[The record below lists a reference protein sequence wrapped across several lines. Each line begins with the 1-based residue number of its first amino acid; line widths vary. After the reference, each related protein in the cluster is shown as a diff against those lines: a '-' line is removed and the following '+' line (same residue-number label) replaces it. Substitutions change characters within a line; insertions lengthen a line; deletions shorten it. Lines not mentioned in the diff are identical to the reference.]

1 MINSV
6 NSSCEAGQSALPKY
20 VSKISGKK
28 PLTVVSYHSTN
39 FYLSTMSEAK
49 KDRKQVHIGHN
60 IQRTR
65 EIVGIKQFALA
76 ESCGWSQQQMSK
88 LENSETIDES
98 TLDTIAEKLGV
109 TAEFIKNFSEEKTVY
124 YIQNNNTFRDNSSTQ
139 HFKPVL
145 NNGSV
150 DQLMSLLEKYLEE
163 DKKKSFQI
171 ESLTK
176 TVMDLAEE
184 VKRMKTG
191 K

>member
-1 MINSV
+1 
-6 NSSCEAGQSALPKY
+6 
-20 VSKISGKK
+20 
-28 PLTVVSYHSTN
+28 
-39 FYLSTMSEAK
+39 MSEVN

-88 LENSETIDES
+88 LENAEEVDDQ
-98 TLDTIAEKLGV
+98 TLEIVAKELGV
-109 TAEFIKNFSEEKTVY
+109 TPDFIKSFSEEKTVY

-139 HFKPVL
+139 HFKPQI

-150 DQLMSLLEKYLEE
+150 DQLFQLIEKYLQ
-163 DKKKSFQI
+163 DDQRKTTQI
-171 ESLTK
+171 ESLAK

-184 VKRMKTG
+184 VKRLKS
-191 K
+191 